1 MNKTTGTPEQR
12 VLQTQAKQ
20 LLIRFQTA
28 SQQLRR
34 GEDLAGIDSL
44 LLAMDELEHWAAS
57 AQTAQ
62 LPQIDLSRL
71 LSLVRA
77 MNRSVQNQ
85 DISGI
90 ADLLE
95 DGFCPLI
102 DAWLREWENI

>member
-1 MNKTTGTPEQR
+1 MNKTSGTPEQMS
-12 VLQTQAKQ
+12 LPAQAKQ

-28 SQQLRR
+28 AQQLRR
-34 GEDLAGIDSL
+34 GEDLAGIESL
-44 LLAMDELEHWAAS
+44 LLAMDELERWAAS

-85 DISGI
+85 DFSGM

-102 DAWLREWENI
+102 DAWLRGWEDR